1 MAGPVYKFFMG
12 RVTDAWWQL
21 SDEER
26 DRLMAKVNDC
36 LVQVGGKSILMC
48 NSVWASEQTQF
59 WGVEEFPDIE
69 AVQKLAQLHE
79 ELNWYRYVDSKTI
92 LGTKWE

>member
-1 MAGPVYKFFMG
+1 MAGPVYQFYMG
-12 RVTDAWWQL
+12 KATEAWYQL
-21 SDEER
+21 SKEEQ
-26 DRLMAKVNDC
+26 DKLMAKVRDC

>member
-12 RVTDAWWQL
+12 KVTEAWYQL
-21 SDEER
+21 SEEEQ
-26 DRLMAKVNDC
+26 DKLMAKLNDC
-36 LVQVGGKSILMC
+36 LVQVGGKSIVMC

-69 AVQKLAQLHE
+69 AVQKLAQFHD
-79 ELNWYRYVDSKTI
+79 ELNWHRYVDSKTI

>member
-1 MAGPVYKFFMG
+1 
-12 RVTDAWWQL
+12 
-21 SDEER
+21 
-26 DRLMAKVNDC
+26 
-36 LVQVGGKSILMC
+36 MC

-69 AVQKLAQLHE
+69 AVQKLAQLQA